1 MNGDLVS
8 LEISDVRDFPS
19 LSWSAGHRVKLP
31 LDLATAMMETGVP
44 PGTPVA
50 ISREKVA
57 KLDPTRA
64 RSAAAVLRE
73 RRLFTDAR
81 PTSSRL
87 PISYT
92 KFPGWTRRLA
102 ARAIGLYQRSR
113 TTRWADFP
121 GWPLDLSADFAADLA
136 GDPNGRIQAGNPTP
150 VLLSHDLD
158 TGEGLSNLVH
168 KFLDVEE
175 RVGARSTN
183 FIVPHRWSID
193 LDLLDQVR
201 RRGHEVGIHGYDH
214 SNRTPFADPETRQQ
228 RLAAAGPLIQRY
240 DIVGYRAPSLLRTQA
255 LLDGLADHYR
265 YDSSV
270 PTSGGLFPVPNNGC
284 ATARPFRIGKVWE
297 IPLSMPRDG
306 SLRFLGH
313 NPSQIL
319 ALWMDCA
326 DRIALSGGVVN
337 LLTHCEDG
345 FSGNSQMLGVYV
357 DFLDYLKGRGNF
369 AFMTHRQLLDG
380 LR

>member
-1 MNGDLVS
+1 MSRSGSERDQPILS
-8 LEISDVRDFPS
+8 FLIDGPSILTCSTKYDVV
-19 LSWSAGHRVKLP
+19 ATKL
-31 LDLATAMMETGVP
+31 AFTGTITAIE
-44 PGTPVA
+44 
-50 ISREKVA
+50 
-57 KLDPTRA
+57 
-64 RSAAAVLRE
+64 
-73 RRLFTDAR
+73 
-81 PTSSRL
+81 L
-87 PISYT
+87 P
-92 KFPGWTRRLA
+92 
-102 ARAIGLYQRSR
+102 
-113 TTRWADFP
+113 
-121 GWPLDLSADFAADLA
+121 
-136 GDPNGRIQAGNPTP
+136 
-150 VLLSHDLD
+150 
-158 TGEGLSNLVH
+158 
-168 KFLDVEE
+168 
-175 RVGARSTN
+175 
-183 FIVPHRWSID
+183 
-193 LDLLDQVR
+193 
-201 RRGHEVGIHGYDH
+201 
-214 SNRTPFADPETRQQ
+214 
-228 RLAAAGPLIQRY
+228 
-240 DIVGYRAPSLLRTQA
+240 A